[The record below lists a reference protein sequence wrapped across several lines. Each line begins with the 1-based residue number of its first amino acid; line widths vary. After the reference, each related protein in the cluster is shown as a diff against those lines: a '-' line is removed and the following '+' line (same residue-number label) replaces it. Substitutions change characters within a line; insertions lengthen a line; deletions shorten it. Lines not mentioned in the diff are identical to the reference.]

1 MSYNNNMFDID
12 SNLQMVIII
21 FILILFFL
29 YKKKPRMIFNP
40 NGTAKEFGSG
50 PNKTITPVWLVALSV
65 TLIIYLLFTVKGY
78 DFV

>member
-29 YKKKPRMIFNP
+29 YKKKPRMIFHQ